1 MKFVTLDKLSVFK
14 TKLLESINLSTF
26 IRASDAGSAVDP
38 NPINADTLGGKS
50 AASYAL
56 KTELDTY
63 ALKTDVRNVI
73 ISTSEPTSSDGNN
86 GDIWIKY
93 IEG

>member
-50 AASYAL
+50 AGS
-56 KTELDTY
+56 Y
-63 ALKTDVRNVI
+63 ALKTDVRNI
-73 ISTSEPTSSDGNN
+73 ILSTYDPTSSDGNN